1 MTVHERV
8 AWLFATR
15 LHIEVPSMETDL
27 FDTGALDSLGF
38 VELLVQLEN
47 EFGVRTSPEDLEL
60 KNFQSISSIADFV
73 MARDGG
79 GAC

>member
-1 MTVHERV
+1 M
-8 AWLFATR
+8 
-15 LHIEVPSMETDL
+15 
-27 FDTGALDSLGF
+27 
-38 VELLVQLEN
+38 QLEN

>member
-8 AWLFATR
+8 ARLFATR
-15 LHIEVPSMETDL
+15 LHIEVASMDTDL

-47 EFGVRTSPEDLEL
+47 EFGLRASPEDLEL
-60 KNFQSISSIADFV
+60 KNFRSISSIADFV

-79 GAC
+79 VC